1 MSKEEIIAKIQELKK
16 ERKAIILA
24 HNYQIGEVQDMA
36 DLVGDSLDLSH
47 RASQT
52 EAEVIVFC
60 GVSFMA
66 ETAYILSPQKT
77 VLLPDINAGCPL
89 SDMITKEQLLETRAQ
104 HPEAVVVCYVN
115 TSAEVKA
122 YSDIC
127 CTSANAVKIINSL
140 PSEQEVI
147 FIPDRCL
154 GNYAK
159 VNTGHQM
166 ILWNGIC
173 PTHLRF
179 SAKEIV
185 KLKEEYPKAV
195 VLVHPECKQEV
206 IDIAD
211 FAFSTNGMINHV
223 KKSDKEEFI
232 IGTEIGIIYRLQ
244 KENPHKT
251 FIPACK
257 EAICPNMKLTNLE
270 KILNSLENMQHK
282 ITVPEEII
290 VKAKAAVDKMLKVI

>member
-1 MSKEEIIAKIQELKK
+1 MSQEEIIAKIQKLKK

-24 HNYQIGEVQDMA
+24 HNYQIGEVQDIA

-47 RASQT
+47 RAAQT
-52 EAEVIVFC
+52 DAEVIVFC

-77 VLLPDINAGCPL
+77 VLFPDINAGCPL

-140 PSEQEVI
+140 SSEQEVI

-159 VNTGHQM
+159 VNTGRQM

-179 SAKEIV
+179 SAKEITE
-185 KLKEEYPKAV
+185 LKEKHPSAV

-206 IDIAD
+206 IDTSD
-211 FAFSTNGMINHV
+211 FVFSTNGMINYV
-223 KKSDKEEFI
+223 KKSDKKEFI

-244 KENPHKT
+244 KENPHKI

-270 KILNSLENMQHK
+270 KILNSLENMQYK
-282 ITVPEEII
+282 ITVPEEIRA
-290 VKAKAAVDKMLKVI
+290 KAKAAVDKMLEAV